1 MADSTLY
8 QQVVLEHYR
17 NARNRGTLDTC
28 THAADGAN
36 PLCGDRLRIEL
47 VVDDERVGTLQFTGE
62 ACAIATATMSML
74 GELVQGHSRETIAVL
89 ADRFARLIES
99 GDEDGTLGALNAMRE
114 LQRYPSRR
122 KCALLP
128 WATLRAA
135 LAGEAHTTTT
145 TEVEPA

>member
-1 MADSTLY
+1 MADSALY

-17 NARNRGTLDTC
+17 HPHNRGYLDAC
-28 THAADGAN
+28 THAAEGAN

-47 VVDDERVGTLQFTGE
+47 ALDDERIGALRFNGE

-74 GELVQGHSRETIAVL
+74 SELVPGRSDVDIAGM
-89 ADRFARLIES
+89 ADRFARMIES
-99 GDEDGTLGALNAMRE
+99 GDEDRTLGALNAMRE
-114 LQRYPSRR
+114 LHRYASRR

-135 LAGEAHTTTT
+135 LAGEAHTTT
-145 TEVEPA
+145 EAESA

>member
-17 NARNRGTLDTC
+17 HPRNRGSLAAC

-47 VVDDERVGTLQFTGE
+47 TLGDERIVGLRFTGE

-74 GELVQGHSRETIAVL
+74 SELVPGRSEVDVAGM

-99 GDEDGTLGALNAMRE
+99 GDEDDTLGTLNTMRE
-114 LQRYPSRR
+114 LQRYSSRR

-135 LAGEAHTTTT
+135 LTGEAHAT
-145 TEVEPA
+145 TEAESA

>member
-1 MADSTLY
+1 MADSALY

-17 NARNRGTLDTC
+17 HPRNRGSLDAC

-36 PLCGDRLRIEL
+36 PLCGDRLHIEL
-47 VVDDERVGTLQFTGE
+47 KRGDEGIQALRFTGE

-74 GELVQGHSRETIAVL
+74 SELVPGRSQVDIA
-89 ADRFARLIES
+89 AMAGRFARLIES
-99 GDEDGTLGALNAMRE
+99 GDEDSTLGTLNAMRE

-135 LAGEAHTTTT
+135 LAGEAHTTTE
-145 TEVEPA
+145 TESA

>member
-1 MADSTLY
+1 MSDSALY
-8 QQVVLEHYR
+8 QQVVLDHYR
-17 NARNRGTLDTC
+17 HPRNRGSLDRC

-36 PLCGDRLRIEL
+36 PLCGDRLRVELAVDAERIEAL
-47 VVDDERVGTLQFTGE
+47 RFSGE
-62 ACAIATATMSML
+62 ACAIATATMSL
-74 GELVQGHSRETIAVL
+74 LSELAPGRSPADVAAM

-99 GDEDGTLGALNAMRE
+99 GEEDSALGELNAMRE

-135 LAGEAHTTTT
+135 LCGEANTT
-145 TEVEPA
+145 TEAESA